1 MPRTRTPTARR
12 TPCGARR
19 RDADQRRDLLAR
31 QPAARRRARRR
42 LDRLDAH
49 LRAQRALAA
58 QRLARDRARELL
70 DVQRLADHEALD
82 RLADLLGEARH
93 VHALVRRVEVD
104 RALELRRVE
113 ALLAA
118 VRDADD
124 ALDPG
129 HPGAR
134 QRDAHARG
142 GGLHV
147 VPQRDVIAGGPAHAP
162 DRTRVAGGS
171 STATCDDRRRDQS
184 PAPRP
189 AGSPPRSSST
199 STRTCGRASPGL
211 AEGGRQLPDD
221 AEIVAAPGDS
231 DAAATDGCGRAHL
244 RRARDARRAS
254 RAATATARARALPRG
269 RRARPHRCRCATASA
284 PSRPRT
290 PTASTRS
297 STRSSCAP
305 ATATRSSTRWP

>member
-1 MPRTRTPTARR
+1 MASPRWLCVAIGHGVEDALALLLAVAQLGQPLVGVIAHEALRARARR
-12 TPCGARR
+12 DAADAHADRAAHALRARR

-31 QPAARRRARRR
+31 QAAARRRARRR

-104 RALELRRVE
+104 RALELRGVE
-113 ALLAA
+113 PLLAA

-147 VPQRDVIAGGPAHAP
+147 VPQRDVFAGGPAHAP
-162 DRTRVAGGS
+162 DRTRV
-171 STATCDDRRRDQS
+171 RRPIIYSYRDAARDQS
-184 PAPRP
+184 PAPIRQEPASIFEHIDAHVRP
-189 AGSPPRSSST
+189 GVA
-199 STRTCGRASPGL
+199 GL
-211 AEGGRQLPDD
+211 AEGGAELPDD
-221 AEIVAAPGDS
+221 AARSSPAPGRPP
-231 DAAATDGCGRAHL
+231 AASRGRGGRADL
-244 RRARDARRAS
+244 RARS
-254 RAATATARARALPRG
+254 
-269 RRARPHRCRCATASA
+269 
-284 PSRPRT
+284 
-290 PTASTRS
+290 
-297 STRSSCAP
+297 
-305 ATATRSSTRWP
+305 